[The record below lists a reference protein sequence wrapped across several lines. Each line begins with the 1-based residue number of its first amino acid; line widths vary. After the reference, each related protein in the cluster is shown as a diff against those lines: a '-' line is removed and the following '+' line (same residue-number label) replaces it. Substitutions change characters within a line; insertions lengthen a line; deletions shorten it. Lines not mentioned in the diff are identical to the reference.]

1 MGSLGGALGQVGQGI
16 QNLPGNIYE
25 QSGLQNVS
33 QGLQNLFG
41 GGPET
46 VPAADFVGPP
56 SPYQAPN
63 FAQGLMQGILG
74 QQPNL
79 GVDVPTAGGQIGG
92 GLGELIAML
101 EKMRQQ
107 SGGQMGSMVPTPG
120 GATPGGIRMLPGYQ
134 QAGAPTGGLIHNL
147 IGAFTY
153 GILGGGIP
161 SSGQV

>member
-25 QSGLQNVS
+25 QSGLQNVG
-33 QGLQNLFG
+33 QGLQSLFG

-46 VPAADFVGPP
+46 IPAAEFVGPP

-63 FAQGLMQGILG
+63 FAQGLLQGILG
-74 QQPNL
+74 QEPNL
-79 GVDVPTAGGQIGG
+79 GVDVPTAGGQLGG
-92 GLGELIAML
+92 GLGELVNLL
-101 EKMRQQ
+101 EQIRKQ
-107 SGGQMGSMVPTPG
+107 GGGPMGRAVPVPG
-120 GATPGGIRMLPGYQ
+120 GMAGSGIRMLPGYQ